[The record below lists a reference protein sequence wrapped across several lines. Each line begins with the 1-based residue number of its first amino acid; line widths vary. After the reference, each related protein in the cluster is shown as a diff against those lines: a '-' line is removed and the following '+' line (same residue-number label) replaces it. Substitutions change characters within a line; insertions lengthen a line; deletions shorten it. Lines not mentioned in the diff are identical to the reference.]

1 LLKTRKSIE
10 KAILKNMAIVEQ
22 VTLNMSSELDTMYAA
37 RLDDIVEMDTTGKVQ
52 ERA

>member
-10 KAILKNMAIVEQ
+10 KSILKSVAVIEQ
-22 VTLNMSSELDTMYAA
+22 ATLNMSSELEAMYAA
-37 RLDDIVEMDTTGKVQ
+37 RLDDIVDMDTTGRVR